1 MFKQESDKNRNRIM
15 YVFYDFNCLIKIV
28 GLLKVTEKVIM
39 YQKQCKLETLLLQTT
54 VIYSDIWP
62 IEQRHFR

>member
-1 MFKQESDKNRNRIM
+1 M